1 MKRSA
6 VIAIIFLLAVFSLSA
21 CAPAASDG
29 QTAEGSPEFFNDIG
43 KTLSELKSEHPEG
56 EFVANPGGFPD
67 SAAICFG
74 KPEADYIFCFFGTQS
89 GDAEKAMN
97 EYEGRLKCAGFITT
111 SGVLFPDMEDD
122 MSFEE
127 FFSLLGVDDYEYFTG
142 EEVARGWLK
151 FAYNGSEV
159 MINTNEINAA
169 GGRDFTGE
177 EIVKR
182 SAPASIVD
190 PEIFKA
196 NQDLADTVM
205 FD

>member
-1 MKRSA
+1 MKRNA
-6 VIAIIFLLAVFSLSA
+6 VLAILFLLAVFSLSA

-29 QTAEGSPEFFNDIG
+29 QAEEAPEFFNDIE
-43 KTLSELKSEHPEG
+43 KTLSELKNEHPEG

-74 KPEADYIFCFFGTQS
+74 EPEADFIFCFFGAQS

-97 EYEGRLKCAGFITT
+97 EYEDQLKCAGFITT
-111 SGVLFPDMEDD
+111 SDILFPDMEED

-127 FFSLLGVDDYEYFTG
+127 FFSLLGVNEYEYFTG
-142 EEVARGWLK
+142 EEVAQGWLK

-159 MINTNEINAA
+159 MINTNEINAS
-169 GGRDFTGE
+169 GGWDFTGE
-177 EIVKR
+177 ESVKR
-182 SAPASIVD
+182 SAPASIID

-196 NQDLADTVM
+196 NQDLANTVM